1 MTVEELFKQLSYGE
15 LSNLAVA
22 VDASGTI
29 RKDQQNRI
37 IHFANEALQKLHA
50 RFPLRETQEQVVLAG
65 VAVEKTLPTD
75 VLQIT
80 SILTPWGESLPV
92 MTHPVPKSLYVYQGK
107 LHIPAMT
114 TELLIIYQHRH
125 PKLTEI
131 VGPTDLAQVIAL
143 PVELSEALTAYIAYK
158 VYAGMNSQ
166 DSQNIAAMHRA
177 RYEQVLAEALNQG
190 LLPGELLPVQ
200 KLDARGFV

>member
-1 MTVEELFKQLSYGE
+1 MIVEELFKQLSYGE

-29 RKDQQNRI
+29 KKDQQNRI

-50 RFPLRETQEQVVLAG
+50 RFPLRETQELVSLTGQEL
-65 VAVEKTLPTD
+65 EKTLPVD
-75 VLQIT
+75 ALQIT
-80 SILTPWGESLPV
+80 AILTPWGESLPFT
-92 MTHPVPKSLYVYQGK
+92 THPVPKSLYVYQGK

-114 TELLIIYQHRH
+114 TELLVIYQHRH
-125 PKLTEI
+125 PKLAEI
-131 VGPTDLAQVIAL
+131 VSPDDLAQVIQL

-166 DSQNIAAMHRA
+166 DSLNIAATHRA
-177 RYEQVLAEALNQG
+177 RYEQVLADALNQG
-190 LLPGELLPVQ
+190 LLPGELISVQ